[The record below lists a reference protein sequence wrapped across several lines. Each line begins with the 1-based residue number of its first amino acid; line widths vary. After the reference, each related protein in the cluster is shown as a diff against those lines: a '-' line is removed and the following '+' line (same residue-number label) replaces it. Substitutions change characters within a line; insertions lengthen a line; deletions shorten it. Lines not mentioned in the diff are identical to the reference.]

1 MLCKLGDFAFSEKE
15 ISNIQEIEN
24 YPFAEIKRVANN
36 RFLQDVEKENAE
48 FEIKGWYLLKSN
60 NIFETLKQIAREKK
74 PIRFTTLQ
82 GSIKV
87 VIISISIGRKKFI
100 KGGSLKQEFSIK
112 LKRYYEWENTEQIKE
127 KD

>member
-1 MLCKLGDFAFSEKE
+1 MILCKLGDFAFTEKE
-15 ISNIQEIEN
+15 VDNITEIEN

-36 RFLQDVEKENAE
+36 PLYQDIQKENQE

-60 NIFETLKQIAREKK
+60 NIFETLKQTAREKK

-87 VIISISIGRKKFI
+87 VITSISIGRKKFI
-100 KGGSLKQEFSIK
+100 KGGAIKQEFSIK
-112 LKRYYEWENTEQIKE
+112 LKRYYE
-127 KD
+127 

>member
-15 ISNIQEIEN
+15 VSNIQEIEN

-36 RFLQDVEKENAE
+36 PYYQDTQKENAE

-87 VIISISIGRKKFI
+87 VIVSISIGRKKFI
-100 KGGSLKQEFSIK
+100 KGGAIKQEFSIK
-112 LKRYYEWENTEQIKE
+112 LKRYYE
-127 KD
+127 

>member
-1 MLCKLGDFAFSEKE
+1 VILCKLGDFAFTEKE

-36 RFLQDVEKENAE
+36 HFLQDVEKENAE

-60 NIFETLKQIAREKK
+60 NIFEELKQLAREKK
-74 PIRFTTLQ
+74 PVRFTTLQ

-87 VIISISIGRKKFI
+87 VITSISIGRKKFI
-100 KGGSLKQEFSIK
+100 KGGAIKQEFSIK
-112 LKRYYEWENTEQIKE
+112 LKRYYE
-127 KD
+127 

>member
-15 ISNIQEIEN
+15 VSNIQEVEN
-24 YPFAEIKRVANN
+24 YPFADIKRVANN
-36 RFLQDVEKENAE
+36 PLYQDTQKENAG

-87 VIISISIGRKKFI
+87 VITSISIGRKKFI
-100 KGGSLKQEFSIK
+100 KGGAIKQEFSIK
-112 LKRYYEWENTEQIKE
+112 LKRYYE
-127 KD
+127 

>member
-1 MLCKLGDFAFSEKE
+1 VILCKLGDFVFSEKE

-36 RFLQDVEKENAE
+36 YFLQDVEKENAE

-60 NIFETLKQIAREKK
+60 NIFEELKQLAREKK
-74 PIRFTTLQ
+74 PVRFTTLQ

-87 VIISISIGRKKFI
+87 VITSISIGRKKFI
-100 KGGSLKQEFSIK
+100 KGGAIKQEFSIK
-112 LKRYYEWENTEQIKE
+112 LKRYYE
-127 KD
+127 

>member
-15 ISNIQEIEN
+15 VSNIQEIEN

-36 RFLQDVEKENAE
+36 PLYQDTQKENAE
-48 FEIKGWYLLKSN
+48 FEIKGWYLLRSN
-60 NIFETLKQIAREKK
+60 NVFETLKQIAREKK

-87 VIISISIGRKKFI
+87 VIVSISIGRKKFI
-100 KGGSLKQEFSIK
+100 KGGAIKQEFSIK
-112 LKRYYEWENTEQIKE
+112 LKRYYE
-127 KD
+127 

>member
-1 MLCKLGDFAFSEKE
+1 VILCKLGDFVFTEKE
-15 ISNIQEIEN
+15 ISNINEIEN

-36 RFLQDVEKENAE
+36 SLYQDIQKENTE

-87 VIISISIGRKKFI
+87 VIVSISIGRKKFI
-100 KGGSLKQEFSIK
+100 KGGAIKQEFSIK
-112 LKRYYEWENTEQIKE
+112 LKRFYE
-127 KD
+127 